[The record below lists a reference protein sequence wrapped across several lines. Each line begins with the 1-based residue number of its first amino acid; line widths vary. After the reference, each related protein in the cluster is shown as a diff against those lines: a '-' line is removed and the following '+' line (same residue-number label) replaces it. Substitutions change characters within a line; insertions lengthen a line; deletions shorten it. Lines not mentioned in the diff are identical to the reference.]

1 MCRVLTIAVTA
12 FVALG
17 LVGVGAGAL
26 LAPGASSRQYGIA
39 LDDARALAFIRAMGV
54 RDAVMGAL
62 LLLLAAA
69 GQRELL
75 AWGLLASAAVA
86 GVDFALVS
94 AAGAQPR
101 ARALH
106 ALGGIALLTAALIVA
121 ARG

>member
-26 LAPGASSRQYGIA
+26 LAPGVSSRQYGIA

-54 RDAVMGAL
+54 RDVVMGAL

-121 ARG
+121 TRG

>member
-1 MCRVLTIAVTA
+1 VLTIAVTA

-26 LAPGASSRQYGIA
+26 LAPGVSSRQYGIA

-54 RDAVMGAL
+54 RDVVMGAL

-121 ARG
+121 TRG

>member
-1 MCRVLTIAVTA
+1 VCRVLTIAVTA

-26 LAPGASSRQYGIA
+26 LAPGVSSRQYGIA

-54 RDAVMGAL
+54 RDVVMGAL

-121 ARG
+121 TRG